1 MSKVEVTD
9 VANWKRDSIVCIL
22 LLCFYVVMFVES
34 IGLKQ
39 VARTYPQVLIILCA
53 IFTVAL
59 LAKSIAARQKEDT
72 STQSAEEKRVA
83 LAVIR
88 DVAVICAALI
98 AYARLIKVLGYITSS
113 VLFIAVT
120 LVFLRIKKWYV
131 VAGISLG
138 TTLFLYFMFNN
149 LLGILLPAGLLI

>member
-39 VARTYPQVLIILCA
+39 VARIYPQVLIILCA

-59 LAKSIAARQKEDT
+59 LAKSIAARHREDT

-83 LAVIR
+83 LAVIQ

-98 AYARLIKVLGYITSS
+98 AYALLIKVLGYITSS